1 MENSCNLPRWF
12 NEINNRDDL
21 DAMKTELYK
30 ESGMI
35 RDKEHKRLDNL
46 RSACSNIDERIK
58 DVMSAVFGVDVDTIN
73 EDSSQ
78 DNIEGWESIRTLDLI
93 VALEEEFGVTIPLEE
108 VGNMT
113 NFRYIKLMIDE
124 LTA

>member
-1 MENSCNLPRWF
+1 ME
-12 NEINNRDDL
+12 
-21 DAMKTELYK
+21 
-30 ESGMI
+30 
-35 RDKEHKRLDNL
+35 
-46 RSACSNIDERIK
+46 NIDERIK

-113 NFRYIKLMIDE
+113 NFKYIKLMIDE

>member
-1 MENSCNLPRWF
+1 ME
-12 NEINNRDDL
+12 
-21 DAMKTELYK
+21 
-30 ESGMI
+30 
-35 RDKEHKRLDNL
+35 
-46 RSACSNIDERIK
+46 NIDERIK
-58 DVMSAVFGVDVDTIN
+58 DVMSAVFGVDVETIN

-113 NFRYIKLMIDE
+113 NFKYIKLTIDE

>member
-1 MENSCNLPRWF
+1 MEN
-12 NEINNRDDL
+12 IN
-21 DAMKTELYK
+21 
-30 ESGMI
+30 
-35 RDKEHKRLDNL
+35 
-46 RSACSNIDERIK
+46 ERIK

-113 NFRYIKLMIDE
+113 NFKYIKLMIDE

>member
-1 MENSCNLPRWF
+1 MES
-12 NEINNRDDL
+12 
-21 DAMKTELYK
+21 
-30 ESGMI
+30 
-35 RDKEHKRLDNL
+35 
-46 RSACSNIDERIK
+46 IDERIK
-58 DVMSAVFGVDVDTIN
+58 DVMSVVFGVDVNTIN
-73 EDSSQ
+73 EYSSQ

-113 NFRYIKLMIDE
+113 NFKYIKLIIDE

>member
-1 MENSCNLPRWF
+1 ME
-12 NEINNRDDL
+12 
-21 DAMKTELYK
+21 
-30 ESGMI
+30 
-35 RDKEHKRLDNL
+35 
-46 RSACSNIDERIK
+46 NIDERIK

-113 NFRYIKLMIDE
+113 NFKYIKLTIDE
-124 LTA
+124 LMA